1 MEEKILKAHGLNVEE
16 YRRIVQLI
24 GREPNE
30 VELGMFGALWS
41 EHCSYKSSKPYLKVF
56 PTQAPWV
63 IQGPGE
69 NAGVVEIDDKYAV
82 AFKIESHNHPSYIEP
97 FHGAATGVGGIIRDI
112 LSMGARPIALMD
124 SLRFGDVRNDGKREN
139 IKDAKQIVE
148 RVVEGIGFYGNCIGV
163 PTVGGETV
171 FDEVYAGN
179 PLVNAFCLG
188 ILEKDK
194 MYRARATA
202 VGQKMVMVGSST
214 GRDGIHGATMASAEF
229 SSETESKRPNVQ
241 IGDPFFGK
249 RMIECTLEVMEKGLI
264 EGCQDFGAAGLAGS
278 TSEFGAK
285 SGMGVRV
292 YLENVPLREENMTP
306 YEILL
311 SESQERMLYSVK
323 EENVKKVLEIAK
335 DHGLE
340 AAVIGETTDT
350 KRIEVFYKD
359 EKVADLPISAIVD
372 DAPVYNRPF
381 KEPAY
386 IKDVKNFDQNSLPQT
401 DLRDSILKVLS
412 SPTVSNKKWI
422 YSQYDHEVGT
432 NTIFKPGH
440 DAAVIRLKWV
450 VRPEVKTNKGV
461 AISSDCDGKK
471 VYLDPYEGGKRTVVE
486 AVRNVYITGAKPL
499 AITDCLNWG
508 NPENPEVMWQ
518 FKMATQGMADAC
530 RQLGIPVVSGN
541 VSLYNETVIE
551 DKRVNI
557 YPTPT
562 VVAVGVVD
570 DYTKAIPSFY
580 QNGGDL
586 IFILGQVNK
595 EPNIAGSEYLKEVFG
610 AVTGDITPLDTELEK
625 KIMEFISKNR
635 DLISSAHDVS
645 DGGLI
650 TALLESSF
658 RKDKI
663 FGIDIDIHTP
673 YREDFEIFDELRSIV
688 VISTKPEN
696 RDRLVESSRE
706 LGLDL
711 KYIGNVLD
719 DKRFVLKINGKTF
732 IDESL
737 DIFFKAWNNGLEK
750 FFEKTL

>member
-1 MEEKILKAHGLNVEE
+1 MEEKILKAHGLTVQE
-16 YRRIVQLI
+16 YKRIVELI

-30 VELGMFGALWS
+30 VELGIFGALWS
-41 EHCSYKSSKPYLKVF
+41 EHCSYKSSKPYLKAF

-124 SLRFGDVRNDGKREN
+124 SLRFGDIRKDGTRKG
-139 IKDAKQIVE
+139 IKDTKPIVR

-163 PTVGGETV
+163 PTVGGEAV

-188 ILEKDK
+188 VLEKDK
-194 MYRARATA
+194 MFRARATA
-202 VGQKMVMVGSST
+202 VGQKMIMVGSAT

-249 RMIECTLEVMEKGLI
+249 RLIECTLEVMEKGLI

-292 YLENVPLREENMTP
+292 YLENVPLREKNMTP

-323 EENVKKVLEIAK
+323 DENIDEVLKIAK
-335 DHGLE
+335 KHGLE

-350 KRIEVFYKD
+350 GRIEVFYKD
-359 EKVADLPISAIVD
+359 QKVADLPISAIVD
-372 DAPVYNRPF
+372 DAPVYNRPV
-381 KEPAY
+381 KEPEY
-386 IKDVKNFDQNSLPQT
+386 LKDIKQFNQNNLSKP
-401 DLRDSILKVLS
+401 DLREAILKVLS
-412 SPTVSNKKWI
+412 SPTVADKEWI
-422 YSQYDHEVGT
+422 FSQYDHEVGT
-432 NTIFKPGH
+432 NTIFKPGS

-450 VRPEVKTNKGV
+450 VRPEVKTQKGV
-461 AISSDCDGKK
+461 AIASDCDGKK

-486 AVRNVYITGAKPL
+486 AVRNVYVSGAKPL

-508 NPENPEVMWQ
+508 NPENPEIMWQ

-530 RQLGIPVVSGN
+530 RELNVPVISGN
-541 VSLYNETVIE
+541 VSLYNETVLD
-551 DKRVNI
+551 DKRVNV

-562 VVAVGVVD
+562 TVAVGVLE
-570 DYTKAIPSFY
+570 DYTKAIPSHY
-580 QNGGDL
+580 QQAGDIVL
-586 IFILGQVNK
+586 IVGEVSR
-595 EPNIAGSEYLKEVFG
+595 EPSVAGSEYLKEVHETVAG
-610 AVTGDITPLDTELEK
+610 QITPVNIDTEK
-625 KIMEFISKNR
+625 KLMEFIHRNI
-635 DLISSAHDVS
+635 DTLQSAHDVS

-650 TALLESSF
+650 TAILESAF
-658 RKDKI
+658 RKDRP
-663 FGIDIDIHTP
+663 FGLEINIDTP
-673 YREDFEIFDELRSIV
+673 YREDFELFDELRSIIVISVKPDNAEV
-688 VISTKPEN
+688 VINSAKELGLEIKEIGKVLPE
-696 RDRLVESSRE
+696 DRLVISVNGAKIIDEPVSVYYTAWKE
-706 LGLDL
+706 GL
-711 KYIGNVLD
+711 
-719 DKRFVLKINGKTF
+719 KRFF
-732 IDESL
+732 Q
-737 DIFFKAWNNGLEK
+737 
-750 FFEKTL
+750 

>member
-1 MEEKILKAHGLNVEE
+1 MEEKLLKAHGLNVEE
-16 YRRIVQLI
+16 YKRIVELI

-30 VELGMFGALWS
+30 IELGIFGALWS

-56 PTQAPWV
+56 PTKADWV

-124 SLRFGDVRNDGKREN
+124 SLRFGDIRKDGTRKG
-139 IKDAKQIVE
+139 IKDTKPIVK

-188 ILEKDK
+188 VLEKDK
-194 MYRARATA
+194 MYRARATEI
-202 VGQKMVMVGSST
+202 GQKMIMVGSST

-249 RMIECTLEVMEKGLI
+249 RLIECTLEVMEKGLI

-285 SGMGVRV
+285 SSMGVRV

-323 EENVKKVLEIAK
+323 DENVEEVLNIAK
-335 DHGLE
+335 KHGLE

-350 KRIEVFYKD
+350 RRIEVFYKG

-372 DAPVYNRPF
+372 DAPVYNRPV
-381 KEPAY
+381 KEPEY
-386 IKDVKNFDQNSLPQT
+386 LKEVKNFDQNSLSKP
-401 DLRDSILKVLS
+401 DIREAILKVLA
-412 SPTVSNKKWI
+412 SPTVANKEWI
-422 YSQYDHEVGT
+422 YTQYDHEVGT
-432 NTIFKPGH
+432 NTVFKPGS
-440 DAAVIRLKWV
+440 DAAVLRLKWV
-450 VRPEVKTNKGV
+450 VRPQVHTKKGI
-461 AISSDCDGKK
+461 AIASDCDGKK
-471 VYLDPYEGGKRTVVE
+471 VYLDPYEGGKRTVLE
-486 AVRNVYITGAKPL
+486 AVRNVYISGAKPL

-508 NPENPEVMWQ
+508 NPENPEIMWQ

-530 RQLGIPVVSGN
+530 RELNVPVISGN
-541 VSLYNETVIE
+541 VSLYNETVLE
-551 DKRVNI
+551 EGRLNV

-562 VVAVGVVD
+562 TVAVGVIDEVE
-570 DYTKAIPSFY
+570 KAIPSHY
-580 QNGGDL
+580 QHEGDIIL
-586 IFILGQVNK
+586 IIGELTK
-595 EPNIAGSEYLKEVFG
+595 EPNIAGSEYLKEIHGLVKG
-610 AVTGDITPLDTELEK
+610 NITAPDFNVEK
-625 KIMEFISKNR
+625 KVMNFIHTNR
-635 DLISSAHDVS
+635 DKIKSAHDVS

-650 TALLESSF
+650 VALLEPAF
-658 RKDKI
+658 RKDKVLGLEI
-663 FGIDIDIHTP
+663 NIDTP
-673 YREDFEIFDELRSIV
+673 YREDFELFDELRSIV
-688 VISTKPEN
+688 VISAKEE
-696 RDRLVESSRE
+696 DVERLINSAKQLE
-706 LGLDL
+706 LEIKQVG
-711 KYIGNVLD
+711 KVLNK
-719 DKRFVLKINGKTF
+719 DKLVLNINGNKV
-732 IDESL
+732 IDEPISV
-737 DIFFKAWNNGLEK
+737 FYNSWNEGLRRLLEV
-750 FFEKTL
+750 